1 MSFINYLL
9 CPWNFKVFFI
19 KTSQLLT
26 LNKLYFQRDTSSMLE
41 MGTPRGSRQTYQ
53 CSCLVPTQ
61 TEELLG
67 FPTCVICIHM
77 NDYSIDMIQQ
87 DKFDHSFSSPMS
99 ASPMNRMAPDN
110 PQPDPFIHMND
121 SSMNFIPQNPA
132 GPTIWKRHQKLTS
145 FMHTQ
150 YKELRLC
157 LATPHFQ
164 IKISRR
170 NWLWNSTYWIGDN
183 NKDLG
188 QEPAS
193 QSEEEAATTANSKAN
208 KPDSSSQE
216 CAHLTHNIKQS
227 LFFFS
232 CSFRFL

>member
-1 MSFINYLL
+1 MQLSGTYTNRGAPGIPYMRDLYPHEWL
-9 CPWNFKVFFI
+9 QHWHDTTRQI
-19 KTSQLLT
+19 WSQLFIPDVSIP
-26 LNKLYFQRDTSSMLE
+26 NEQN
-41 MGTPRGSRQTYQ
+41 GSRQSPARPFYPHEWFQYELHT
-53 CSCLVPTQ
+53 
-61 TEELLG
+61 TE
-67 FPTCVICIHM
+67 
-77 NDYSIDMIQQ
+77 
-87 DKFDHSFSSPMS
+87 SS
-99 ASPMNRMAPDN
+99 
-110 PQPDPFIHMND
+110 
-121 SSMNFIPQNPA
+121 
-132 GPTIWKRHQKLTS
+132 WKRHQKLTS